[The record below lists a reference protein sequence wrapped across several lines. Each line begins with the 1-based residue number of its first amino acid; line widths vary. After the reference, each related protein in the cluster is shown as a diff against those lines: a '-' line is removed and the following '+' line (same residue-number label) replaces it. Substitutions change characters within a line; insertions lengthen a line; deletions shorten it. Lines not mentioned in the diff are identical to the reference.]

1 MSDTKSCLFVCL
13 FRQRDTFIVSVY
25 SKSQNL
31 QFQLLFF
38 QELAG
43 TSHADVNTG
52 LGDVAAVGVH
62 ISEQTVGKPAN
73 CVKSSK
79 RLNGIRE
86 VNKSENKTEKQ
97 K

>member
-1 MSDTKSCLFVCL
+1 MSDAQSCLLVCL

-25 SKSQNL
+25 SKSQKL
-31 QFQLLFF
+31 QFELVFF
-38 QELAG
+38 QELAR

-52 LGDVAAVGVH
+52 LGDVAAVGVN
-62 ISEQTVGKPAN
+62 ISKQTVGKPAN

>member
-1 MSDTKSCLFVCL
+1 MH
-13 FRQRDTFIVSVY
+13 
-25 SKSQNL
+25 SKRTCFTRPSALSGQEEE
-31 QFQLLFF
+31 
-38 QELAG
+38 ELAG

-97 K
+97 R